1 MAKVT
6 ILLSVYRPN
15 PVYFRQQLASLN
27 EQTYEDLELLI
38 RNDCPEEKLDRELI
52 GQEITRFPIDRD
64 PVPDASVF
72 CRHFFFADSGKI
84 IIISSETIE

>member
-15 PVYFRQQLASLN
+15 PAYFRQQLASLN

-38 RNDCPEEKLDRELI
+38 RNDCPEEKLDGRL
-52 GQEITRFPIDRD
+52 P
-64 PVPDASVF
+64 AS
-72 CRHFFFADSGKI
+72 R
-84 IIISSETIE
+84 